1 MSISFRVFFFFWH
14 DQWSSLFL
22 SSSTCFEVSNR
33 SIQDWWENVALHLG
47 GQALPR
53 RAGRLLGSR
62 PCLCWSPGTAASGR
76 PAPWFTSLPVS
87 SWIVSR
93 SERTS
98 PRGATSRVAA
108 IVWFSLVAGKL
119 GYCNGWQ
126 RQRCL
131 FLVGTH
137 LVGPRYYRWLCVGSV
152 WTSIVHCLIVIVWT
166 YFWMAPAIA
175 PFVVQMCA
183 KRNGYYLGWCLPPFA
198 DGYWIGLLDSWY
210 FHAHCSSQL
219 RDWCIWDG
227 CPHFQSLLTICVP
240 FTR

>member
-1 MSISFRVFFFFWH
+1 MSISFRVFFFLLTL
-14 DQWSSLFL
+14 SMIISLSLLFNL
-22 SSSTCFEVSNR
+22 FR
-33 SIQDWWENVALHLG
+33 SVKSIYS
-47 GQALPR
+47 
-53 RAGRLLGSR
+53 RLVRKCGTTSR
-62 PCLCWSPGTAASGR
+62 WPGTAASGR

-152 WTSIVHCLIVIVWT
+152 WASIVHCLIVIVWT

-175 PFVVQMCA
+175 P
-183 KRNGYYLGWCLPPFA
+183 
-198 DGYWIGLLDSWY
+198 LL
-210 FHAHCSSQL
+210 F
-219 RDWCIWDG
+219 R
-227 CPHFQSLLTICVP
+227 CV
-240 FTR
+240 RREMDII